1 MMEHKVNCLICG
13 AELEYSDKPQAL
25 KCYYCG
31 KDFPASVRCRS
42 GHYVCDRCH
51 SLSANEVIA
60 QTCISSTST
69 DPLALAIGLMK
80 HPSVHMHGPEHHFMV
95 PAVLLAAYYNLKGD
109 AAAKTEKIKLAAAR
123 AVNVLGGFCGFYG
136 SCGAGVG
143 TGIFISIITG
153 ATPLSGREW
162 RLANTMTSRSL
173 LAIANAGGPRC
184 CKRGSFIAISEAVKF
199 LKENLD
205 ITLPVSDIKCEFSQM
220 NKECLRKACAFYKG

>member
-1 MMEHKVNCLICG
+1 MEHKVNCLICF
-13 AELEYSDKPQAL
+13 AELEYTDRPVAL

-31 KDFPASVRCRS
+31 KEFQASARCRS
-42 GHYVCDRCH
+42 GHYVCDSCH

-60 QTCISSTST
+60 QACINSTSP
-69 DPLALAIGLMK
+69 DPLALAVGLMK
-80 HPSVHMHGPEHHFMV
+80 HPAVHMHGPEHHFMV

-109 AAAKTEKIKLAAAR
+109 AATKEEKIKLALQR

-143 TGIFISIITG
+143 TGIFISVITG
-153 ATPLSGREW
+153 ATPLSGKEW

-184 CKRGSFIAISEAVKF
+184 CKRCTFIAINEAVNF
-199 LKENLD
+199 LRENFD
-205 ITLPVSDIKCEFSQM
+205 ISLPVSTSVKCEFSQM
-220 NKECLRKACAFYKG
+220 NKECIRKACQFYKG